1 MVGTHKIQ
9 GGRRMQNNLKALII
23 RRRASIELATG
34 KPCSLEQVHR
44 ELAAYCGISKDH
56 VVGVKRGNT
65 SCSIDIALYMADYFQ
80 VPVEEIF
87 SLPEEMKG
95 RGNPVPSK
103 KYKPRKEEG

>member
-1 MVGTHKIQ
+1 
-9 GGRRMQNNLKALII
+9 MQNNLKVLII

-44 ELAAYCGISKDH
+44 ELAAYCGVSRDH
-56 VVGVKRGNT
+56 IVGVKRGNT
-65 SCSIDIALYMADYFQ
+65 SCSIDIALYMADYFR
-80 VPVEEIF
+80 VPLEEVF

-103 KYKPRKEEG
+103 KYKPRKKEG

>member
-1 MVGTHKIQ
+1 MLS
-9 GGRRMQNNLKALII
+9 NNLKTLII

-44 ELAAYCGISKDH
+44 ELAAYCGVSRDH
-56 VVGVKRGNT
+56 IVGVKRGNT
-65 SCSIDIALYMADYFQ
+65 SCSIDIALYMADYFK

-87 SLPEEMKG
+87 SLPEGMKG

-103 KYKPRKEEG
+103 KYKPRKEGGDSPSG